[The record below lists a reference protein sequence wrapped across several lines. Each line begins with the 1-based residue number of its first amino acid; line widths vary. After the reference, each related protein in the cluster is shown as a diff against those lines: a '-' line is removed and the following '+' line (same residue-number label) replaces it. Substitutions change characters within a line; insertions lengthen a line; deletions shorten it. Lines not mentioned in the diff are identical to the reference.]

1 MGLSSSKSTS
11 KTTYGKDAL
20 PHINAATS
28 AVDAAYQGV
37 QPNLAKVTAGLGA
50 SFDAFDPNKANI
62 TAANGYVGDVL
73 GGKYLTQGNP
83 YIEDMVNTTNSDVMD
98 RVNALFSRSGQTG
111 SSRQIG
117 ELGKQLATAENNLR
131 YQNYS
136 DEMDRMSGAVG
147 AATGLSEAENNNLQT
162 QAALGQSL
170 VGIPLDVANEYA
182 QGIQG
187 LWGNNLNTK
196 TKTGMNLG
204 QALIGGASSALGAWA
219 GGGFK

>member
-20 PHINAATS
+20 PKINAAT
-28 AVDAAYQGV
+28 DAITGAYQGV
-37 QPNLAKVTAGLGA
+37 QPDLAKVTAGLGA
-50 SFDAFDPNKANI
+50 SFDAFDPNKPNI
-62 TAANGYVGDVL
+62 AAANGYVGDVL
-73 GGKYLTQGNP
+73 GGKYLTQQNP
-83 YIEDMVNTTNSDVMD
+83 YLQGMIDTTNDSVMD
-98 RVNALFSRSGQTG
+98 RVNALFGRNGQTG

-131 YQNYS
+131 YQSYG
-136 DEMDRMSGAVG
+136 DEMNRMSGAVS
-147 AATGLSEAENNNLQT
+147 AAAGLSEAENNNIAT
-162 QAALGQSL
+162 QAKLGETL
-170 VGIPLDVANEYA
+170 VGLPLDVANQYA
-182 QGIQG
+182 SGIQG

-204 QALIGGASSALGAWA
+204 QMLIGGASNAAAAYA